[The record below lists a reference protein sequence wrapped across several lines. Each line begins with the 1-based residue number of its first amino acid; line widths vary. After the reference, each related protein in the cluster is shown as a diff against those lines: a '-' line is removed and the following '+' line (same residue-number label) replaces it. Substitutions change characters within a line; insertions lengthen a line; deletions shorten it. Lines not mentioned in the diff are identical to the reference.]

1 MIILRIFEKRITVL
15 LIVTAIMLTA
25 FGCSNQDAEETK
37 DTSENRQ
44 TEEPDT
50 LNQDEDLTDNEN
62 ENVPEEVTENESE
75 KEQENNMVLKI
86 NDEEVLVEWE
96 DNESVEALK
105 KICSEE
111 ALTIQLSMYGGNE
124 QVGSI
129 GQSLPR
135 NDINITTDAG
145 DIVLYSGNQIVLF
158 YGSNSW
164 AYTRLGHIMDKS
176 ASDMAKLLSNGDV
189 SITIQIDTPATSK

>member
-1 MIILRIFEKRITVL
+1 MKILRIFEKRITVL
-15 LIVTAIMLTA
+15 LIVTAMMLTA
-25 FGCSNQDAEETK
+25 FGCSNQDAEEETT
-37 DTSENRQ
+37 DTSENVQ

-50 LNQDEDLTDNEN
+50 LNQDENLTDNEN
-62 ENVPEEVTENESE
+62 ENAIEAVTETLNESE
-75 KEQENNMVLKI
+75 KEQENKMVLKI
-86 NDEEVLVEWE
+86 NNEEVLVEWE
-96 DNESVEALK
+96 DNESVEALQ

-164 AYTRLGHIMDKS
+164 AYTRLGHIVDKS
-176 ASDMAKLLSNGDV
+176 ASDMTKLLGNGDV
-189 SITIQIDTPATSK
+189 TITIQMY

>member
-1 MIILRIFEKRITVL
+1 MKILRTFEKRITVL
-15 LIVTAIMLTA
+15 LIVTAMMLTA
-25 FGCSNQDAEETK
+25 FGCSNQDAEEETT
-37 DTSENRQ
+37 DTSENVQ

-50 LNQDEDLTDNEN
+50 LNQDENLTDNEN
-62 ENVPEEVTENESE
+62 ENAIEAVTETLNESE
-75 KEQENNMVLKI
+75 KEQENKMVLKI
-86 NDEEVLVEWE
+86 NNEEVLVEWE
-96 DNESVEALK
+96 DNESVEALQ

-176 ASDMAKLLSNGDV
+176 ASDMTKLLGNGDV
-189 SITIQIDTPATSK
+189 TITIQMY

>member
-1 MIILRIFEKRITVL
+1 MKILRIFEKRITVL
-15 LIVTAIMLTA
+15 LIVTAMMLTA
-25 FGCSNQDAEETK
+25 FGCSNQDEEDTM
-37 DTSENRQ
+37 DTSENVQ

-50 LNQDEDLTDNEN
+50 LNQDENLTDN
-62 ENVPEEVTENESE
+62 ENVPEEVTETKNESE
-75 KEQENNMVLKI
+75 KEQENKMVLKI
-86 NDEEVLVEWE
+86 NNEEVLVEWE
-96 DNESVEALK
+96 DNESVEALQQ
-105 KICSEE
+105 ICNEE

-164 AYTRLGHIMDKS
+164 AYTRLGHIVDKS
-176 ASDMAKLLSNGDV
+176 ASDMTKLLGNGDV
-189 SITIQIDTPATSK
+189 TITIQTY

>member
-1 MIILRIFEKRITVL
+1 MKILRTFEKRITVL
-15 LIVTAIMLTA
+15 LIVTAMMLTA
-25 FGCSNQDAEETK
+25 FGCSNQDAEEETT
-37 DTSENRQ
+37 DTSENVQ

-50 LNQDEDLTDNEN
+50 LNQDENLTDNEN
-62 ENVPEEVTENESE
+62 ENVPEEVTETLNESE
-75 KEQENNMVLKI
+75 KEQENKMVLKI
-86 NDEEVLVEWE
+86 NNEEVLVEWE
-96 DNESVEALK
+96 ENESVDALK

-164 AYTRLGHIMDKS
+164 AYTRLGHIVDKS
-176 ASDMAKLLSNGDV
+176 ASDMAKLLGNGDV
-189 SITIQIDTPATSK
+189 TITIQTY

>member
-1 MIILRIFEKRITVL
+1 MRIVRIFGKRITVL
-15 LIVTAIMLTA
+15 LIATVMMMTA
-25 FGCSNQDAEETK
+25 FGCSNQDEEETT

-44 TEEPDT
+44 TEETDT
-50 LNQDEDLTDNEN
+50 LNQDENLTDNEN
-62 ENVPEEVTENESE
+62 ENVPEEVMETKNESE
-75 KEQENNMVLKI
+75 KEQENKMVLKI
-86 NDEEVLVEWE
+86 NNEEVFVEWE
-96 DNESVEALK
+96 DNESVEALQ

-164 AYTRLGHIMDKS
+164 AYTRLGHIVDKS
-176 ASDMAKLLSNGDV
+176 ASDMTKLLGNGDV
-189 SITIQIDTPATSK
+189 TITIQMY

>member
-1 MIILRIFEKRITVL
+1 MKILRIFEKRITVL
-15 LIVTAIMLTA
+15 LIVTAMMLTA
-25 FGCSNQDAEETK
+25 FGCSNQDAEEETT
-37 DTSENRQ
+37 DTSENVQ

-50 LNQDEDLTDNEN
+50 LNQDENLTDNEN
-62 ENVPEEVTENESE
+62 ENAIEAVTETLNESE
-75 KEQENNMVLKI
+75 KEQENKMVLKI
-86 NDEEVLVEWE
+86 NNEEVLVEWE
-96 DNESVEALK
+96 DNESVEALQ

-111 ALTIQLSMYGGNE
+111 ALTIQLSMYGGYE

-164 AYTRLGHIMDKS
+164 AYTRLGHIVDKS
-176 ASDMAKLLSNGDV
+176 ASDMTKLLGNGDV
-189 SITIQIDTPATSK
+189 TITIQMY

>member
-1 MIILRIFEKRITVL
+1 MKILRIFEKRITVL
-15 LIVTAIMLTA
+15 LIVTAMMLTA
-25 FGCSNQDAEETK
+25 FGCSNQDAEEETT
-37 DTSENRQ
+37 DTSENVQ

-50 LNQDEDLTDNEN
+50 LNQDENLTDNEN
-62 ENVPEEVTENESE
+62 ENAIEAVTETLNESE
-75 KEQENNMVLKI
+75 KEQENKMVLKI
-86 NDEEVLVEWE
+86 NNEEVLVEWE
-96 DNESVEALK
+96 DNESVDALK

-164 AYTRLGHIMDKS
+164 AYTRLGHIVDKS
-176 ASDMAKLLSNGDV
+176 ASDMTKLLGNGDV
-189 SITIQIDTPATSK
+189 TITIQMY

>member
-1 MIILRIFEKRITVL
+1 MKILRILKKRITAL
-15 LIVTAIMLTA
+15 LIVTAMMLTA
-25 FGCSNQDAEETK
+25 FGCSNQDVEETT
-37 DTSENRQ
+37 DTSENVQ

-50 LNQDEDLTDNEN
+50 LNQDENLTDNEN
-62 ENVPEEVTENESE
+62 ENAPEEVTENESE
-75 KEQENNMVLKI
+75 KEQENKMVLKI
-86 NDEEVLVEWE
+86 NNEEVLVEWE

-164 AYTRLGHIMDKS
+164 AYTRLGHIIDKS
-176 ASDMAKLLSNGDV
+176 ASDMTKLLGNGDV
-189 SITIQIDTPATSK
+189 TITIQTY

>member
-1 MIILRIFEKRITVL
+1 MIILRILKKRITVL
-15 LIVTAIMLTA
+15 LIVTAMMLTA
-25 FGCSNQDAEETK
+25 FGCSNQDGEETT
-37 DTSENRQ
+37 DTSENVQ

-50 LNQDEDLTDNEN
+50 LNQDENLTDNEN
-62 ENVPEEVTENESE
+62 ENAIEAVTETLNESE
-75 KEQENNMVLKI
+75 KEQENKMVLKI
-86 NDEEVLVEWE
+86 NNEEVLVEWE
-96 DNESVEALK
+96 DNESVEALQ

-164 AYTRLGHIMDKS
+164 AYTRLGHIVDKS
-176 ASDMAKLLSNGDV
+176 ASDMTKLLGNGDV
-189 SITIQIDTPATSK
+189 TITIQMY

>member
-1 MIILRIFEKRITVL
+1 MKILRIFEKRITVL
-15 LIVTAIMLTA
+15 LIVTAMMLTA
-25 FGCSNQDAEETK
+25 FGCSNQDAEEETT
-37 DTSENRQ
+37 DTSENVQ

-50 LNQDEDLTDNEN
+50 LNQDENLTDNEN
-62 ENVPEEVTENESE
+62 ENAIEAVTETLNESE
-75 KEQENNMVLKI
+75 KEQENKMVLKI
-86 NDEEVLVEWE
+86 NNEEVLVEWE
-96 DNESVEALK
+96 DNESVEALQ

-135 NDINITTDAG
+135 NDVNITTDAG

-164 AYTRLGHIMDKS
+164 AYTRLGHIVDKS
-176 ASDMAKLLSNGDV
+176 ASDMTKLLGNGDV
-189 SITIQIDTPATSK
+189 TITIQMY

>member
-1 MIILRIFEKRITVL
+1 MKILRIFEKRITVL
-15 LIVTAIMLTA
+15 LIVTAMMLTA
-25 FGCSNQDAEETK
+25 FGCSNQDAEEETT
-37 DTSENRQ
+37 DTSENVQ

-50 LNQDEDLTDNEN
+50 LNQDENLTDNEN
-62 ENVPEEVTENESE
+62 ENAIEAVTETLNESE

-86 NDEEVLVEWE
+86 NNEEVLVEWE
-96 DNESVEALK
+96 DNESVEALQ

-164 AYTRLGHIMDKS
+164 AYTRLGHIVDKS
-176 ASDMAKLLSNGDV
+176 ASDMTKLLGNGDV
-189 SITIQIDTPATSK
+189 TITIQMY

>member
-1 MIILRIFEKRITVL
+1 MKILRIFEKRITVL
-15 LIVTAIMLTA
+15 LIVTAMMLTA
-25 FGCSNQDAEETK
+25 FGCSNQDAEEETT
-37 DTSENRQ
+37 DTSENVQ

-50 LNQDEDLTDNEN
+50 LNQDENLTDNEN
-62 ENVPEEVTENESE
+62 ENAIEAVTETLNESE
-75 KEQENNMVLKI
+75 KEQENKMVLKI
-86 NDEEVLVEWE
+86 NNEEVLVEWE

-164 AYTRLGHIMDKS
+164 AYTRLGHIIDKS

-189 SITIQIDTPATSK
+189 TITIQMY